1 MQVISLH
8 FKGKMAHF
16 RKYYSNSSA
25 LSYFIPPRTTIIGI
39 VAGFLGYER
48 DTYYEDFSLE
58 NCSISLACHSPLKKV
73 NQTMN
78 YLMIK
83 GKNDFNGSQDNHSQ
97 TSMELV
103 IPEDIKKGC
112 IDYEVFIWH
121 KDDLIM
127 EKINDICIGKLPIYK
142 SLGISAALGT
152 AFNLGWVEYG
162 GLFEGKEKLDGE
174 AEIVSIIGID
184 NIGKILLK
192 DGKPDN
198 YLIKERVPIEF
209 DDKRR
214 ITKNGLK
221 DFAVDLKGN
230 AVDVILKKYVSL
242 SDGRSIMWME

>member
-1 MQVISLH
+1 MQVLSLH

-39 VAGFLGYER
+39 IAGILGYKR
-48 DTYYEDFSLE
+48 DTYYEDFSLK
-58 NCSISLACHSPLKKV
+58 NCGISLACCSPLKKV
-73 NQTMN
+73 TQTMN

-112 IDYEVFIWH
+112 IDYEIFIYH
-121 KDDLIM
+121 RDDSVMRKL
-127 EKINDICIGKLPIYK
+127 NDICIKGLPVYK
-142 SLGISAALGT
+142 SHGISAALGT
-152 AFNLGWVEYG
+152 AFNLGWIEYG
-162 GLFEGKEKLDGE
+162 GVFEGNERLNGE
-174 AEIVSIIGID
+174 ANISSIMGTD
-184 NIGKILLK
+184 NIERILLK
-192 DGKPDN
+192 SEKADN
-198 YLIKERVPIEF
+198 FLIKERVPIEF

-221 DFAVDLKGN
+221 DFVVDLKGN
-230 AVDVILKKYVSL
+230 AADVVSRKYVHL
-242 SDGRSIMWME
+242 SDGRNIMWME